1 MPQARHYGPGR
12 RTPEPSFVSGNAPHK
27 VGQNSAAEYWIHRDC
42 GNHYVVEC
50 KGTKF
55 WIMRTQATDTAA
67 PAQASV
73 QPRTARR
80 LVDMLYMS
88 EAETRQLFL
97 DAEILIRTES
107 GGYRISISELE
118 LLFGAHAVVMEGPLP
133 GEYCPKI
140 YRAAACKSKRMCTC
154 GTFVQ
159 RAECPHIYFVAGLQA
174 EIDLGHLPEK
184 RKPGCPKADAAKKKA
199 RVRPGT
205 GS

>member
-1 MPQARHYGPGR
+1 
-12 RTPEPSFVSGNAPHK
+12 
-27 VGQNSAAEYWIHRDC
+27 
-42 GNHYVVEC
+42 
-50 KGTKF
+50 
-55 WIMRTQATDTAA
+55 
-67 PAQASV
+67 
-73 QPRTARR
+73 
-80 LVDMLYMS
+80 MS

-159 RAECPHIYFVAGLQA
+159 RAECPHISWQACRVKSTWVTFLRSGSQGAPKQTLPRRKRAFVRAQVA
-174 EIDLGHLPEK
+174 RSASMASGH
-184 RKPGCPKADAAKKKA
+184 AM
-199 RVRPGT
+199 
-205 GS
+205 

>member
-1 MPQARHYGPGR
+1 
-12 RTPEPSFVSGNAPHK
+12 
-27 VGQNSAAEYWIHRDC
+27 
-42 GNHYVVEC
+42 
-50 KGTKF
+50 
-55 WIMRTQATDTAA
+55 MRSQATDTAA

-97 DAEILIRTES
+97 DAEILIRTEG

-118 LLFGAHAVVMEGPLP
+118 LLFGARAVVMEGPLP
-133 GEYCPKI
+133 GEYCPKNLP
-140 YRAAACKSKRMCTC
+140 RSR
-154 GTFVQ
+154 VQ
-159 RAECPHIYFVAGLQA
+159 EQG
-174 EIDLGHLPEK
+174 EMDLGHLPEK
-184 RKPGCPKADAAKKKA
+184 RKPGRFKADAAKNKA